1 LSSNEANKHRNY
13 LFKSIFIQGLIGLSR
28 STLAPARIALDG
40 VEKTRRYM
48 REFDISGNKSSM
60 RCREYYSILAEIRY
74 IRVRYMRV
82 LLYVYILIYQVHS
95 RNKTRVSGSS
105 VPVLGVKLKRGLY
118 LPWLFFKI
126 DLRSAT
132 AFMGS
137 SR

>member
-1 LSSNEANKHRNY
+1 
-13 LFKSIFIQGLIGLSR
+13 
-28 STLAPARIALDG
+28 
-40 VEKTRRYM
+40 
-48 REFDISGNKSSM
+48 
-60 RCREYYSILAEIRY
+60 
-74 IRVRYMRV
+74 MRV

-137 SR
+137 SRWDLLDDVAEQLNIGLSWKITKIHTTPVIVAHSKQV